1 MIDIEKLV
9 GEVSNEFKQG
19 SSRIVYFPKNKT
31 KIILDGVETEIETVL
46 KVVKPNLLD
55 DLMNRH
61 EFGKLQNKIEIEM
74 NKSKFSLYTKN
85 FDGSY
90 STNDLGILA
99 PILNSDPNNE
109 WIEMVR
115 VINPMTI
122 PIFNKFTGGE
132 GFPAGLHFDQ
142 AKLSIRKH
150 YNINYDKDPGIIY
163 PELINDEK
171 YKFIIQHPWIKIY
184 DLLMAEFDIDPSDFV
199 LKNLGYIINPV
210 TKKENM
216 VLCDYGLTYESSN
229 FVDML

>member
-9 GEVSNEFKQG
+9 GEVSNDVKQG
-19 SSRIVYFPKNKT
+19 SSRIVYFPKNK
-31 KIILDGVETEIETVL
+31 KRIILDGIETEIETVL
-46 KVVKPNLLD
+46 KVAKCDSDSLID
-55 DLMNRH
+55 RH
-61 EFGKLQNKIEIEM
+61 EFGQLQNKIEITI
-74 NKSKFSLYTKN
+74 NQSKFSLYTKN
-85 FDGSY
+85 SDGSY
-90 STNDLGILA
+90 LTNKSGILA
-99 PILNSDPNNE
+99 PILNFDPNNN

-163 PELINDEK
+163 PKLIDDEK
-171 YKFIIQHPWIKIY
+171 YRVIMQHPWIKIY
-184 DLLMAEFDIDPSDFV
+184 DQLMAEFDIEPSDFV

-210 TKKENM
+210 TKQENM
-216 VLCDYGLTYESSN
+216 VLCDYGLTYESSK
-229 FVDML
+229 FIDKL

>member
-9 GEVSNEFKQG
+9 GQVSNDFKQG
-19 SSRIVYFPKNKT
+19 SSRIVYFPENKKT
-31 KIILDGVETEIETVL
+31 IILDGIETEIETVL
-46 KVVKPNLLD
+46 KVAKRDSDSLID
-55 DLMNRH
+55 RR
-61 EFGKLQNKIEIEM
+61 EFGQLQNKIEIKL

-99 PILNSDPNNE
+99 PILNCDPNND

-132 GFPAGLHFDQ
+132 NFPAGLHFDQ
-142 AKLSIRKH
+142 AKLAIRKH
-150 YNINYDKDPGIIY
+150 YNINYDKDPGISY
-163 PELINDEK
+163 PKLIDDEK
-171 YKFIIQHPWIKIY
+171 YQFIIQHPWIKIY

-216 VLCDYGLTYESSN
+216 VLCDYGLTYESSIIY
-229 FVDML
+229 